1 MQFRFAVT
9 FTILVAI
16 LLALMNTYPTR
27 ASRDIV
33 FTEKQSALTNRA
45 AVVSSSLSLLDNLTP
60 DNTRQVLALLDLRD
74 LTRIIVTDS
83 EGLAVYDSASE
94 NNIRGKYVLYPE
106 LVRALDGQAVFYS
119 HYTTGAFLS
128 RAAMPVMNSGRTVGA
143 VYVCES
149 DGERAALIGS
159 IQRRLA
165 TITIGIGAAALV
177 VLWFSIKML
186 TRRITQLADGVRTV
200 QRGDYSFRLTL
211 SGHDELTELGQEFNN
226 LTERLETTEAQR
238 RRFVSDASHELK
250 TPLASIRLL
259 SDSISQS
266 ADMDSTTMRE
276 FVADIGSEAE
286 RLQRTTE
293 KLLDLSR
300 RDDGVQPDVTIVDLQ
315 QAVHGTLHLLR
326 PLADRSS
333 VTITC
338 LMSEGVTVRASED
351 DIYHI
356 VFNLVE
362 NAIKYNLPGGDVTVR
377 VETRG
382 EQSILSVADTGIG
395 IPEADRPNIFNRFY
409 RVDKARSREHGGSG
423 LGLSIVHDAAALYGG
438 VVTVDGV
445 EPHGTRFT
453 VTFPRAAASG
463 APETPKGGAGDMKR
477 WLPLLLTLAL
487 ALGCAGCARRQT
499 VTVYRIAKEGAAL
512 LQTETITVPDGTD
525 PVQVMID
532 ALGAAPGD
540 STCFNPVR
548 GWLTLGGY
556 RIDDAGTLWL
566 TVTSSDTASG
576 IVRTQALA
584 CLVLSGTALDGVSAV
599 GLEDTDG
606 DALYAPLTAN
616 DLALTDPATDA
627 QS

>member
-1 MQFRFAVT
+1 MKQHPFRLRLPHRLVSSVQFRFAVT

-16 LLALMNTYPTR
+16 LLTLMNTYPTR

-149 DGERAALIGS
+149 DSERAALIGS

-250 TPLASIRLL
+250 TPLASIKLL
-259 SDSISQS
+259 SDSILQNEMD
-266 ADMDSTTMRE
+266 ADTMRE
-276 FVADIGSEAE
+276 FVADIGAE
-286 RLQRTTE
+286 SDRLTRMAQ
-293 KLLDLSR
+293 KLLTLSR
-300 RDDGVQPDVTIVDLQ
+300 ASADETEGGEHEVVDVGQ
-315 QAVHGTLHLLR
+315 TLSRVFRMLV
-326 PLADRSS
+326 PLADRQS
-333 VTITC
+333 VKLTASVEKGCTI
-338 LMSEGVTVRASED
+338 LSFED
-351 DIYHI
+351 DAYQIL
-356 VFNLVE
+356 FNLVE
-362 NAIKYNLPGGDVTVR
+362 NGIKYNRENGSVHVR
-377 VETRG
+377 VRQEDDTVVIDV
-382 EQSILSVADTGIG
+382 EDTGSG
-395 IPEADRPNIFNRFY
+395 IPENALDSIFNRFY
-409 RVDKARSREHGGSG
+409 RVDKARSRQAGGAG
-423 LGLSIVHDAAALYGG
+423 LGLSIVHEMVGRNFG
-438 VVTVDGV
+438 TITVRSTVG
-445 EPHGTRFT
+445 EGSCFT
-453 VTFPRAAASG
+453 VTFPSFGSG
-463 APETPKGGAGDMKR
+463 EEGD
-477 WLPLLLTLAL
+477 
-487 ALGCAGCARRQT
+487 
-499 VTVYRIAKEGAAL
+499 
-512 LQTETITVPDGTD
+512 PD
-525 PVQVMID
+525 
-532 ALGAAPGD
+532 A
-540 STCFNPVR
+540 
-548 GWLTLGGY
+548 
-556 RIDDAGTLWL
+556 
-566 TVTSSDTASG
+566 
-576 IVRTQALA
+576 
-584 CLVLSGTALDGVSAV
+584 
-599 GLEDTDG
+599 
-606 DALYAPLTAN
+606 
-616 DLALTDPATDA
+616 
-627 QS
+627 

>member
-1 MQFRFAVT
+1 MKQHPFRIRLPRRLVSSVQFRFAVT

-74 LTRIIVTDS
+74 LTRIVVTDG

-94 NNIRGKYVLYPE
+94 NNISGKYVLYPE
-106 LVRALDGQAVFYS
+106 LVRALGGQAVFYS
-119 HYTTGAFLS
+119 HYTSEAFLS

-159 IQRRLA
+159 IQRRLG

-200 QRGDYSFRLTL
+200 QSGDYSFRLTL
-211 SGHDELTELGQEFNN
+211 SGDDELTELGREFNN

-266 ADMDSTTMRE
+266 ADMDSATMRE

-326 PLADRSS
+326 PLADQSG

-338 LMSEGVTVRASED
+338 LMSEGVTVR
-351 DIYHI
+351 
-356 VFNLVE
+356 
-362 NAIKYNLPGGDVTVR
+362 

-382 EQSILSVADTGIG
+382 GQSVLSVADTGIG

-438 VVTVDGV
+438 TVTVDGV

-453 VTFPRAAASG
+453 VTFPRAAADD
-463 APETPKGGAGDMKR
+463 APET
-477 WLPLLLTLAL
+477 
-487 ALGCAGCARRQT
+487 Q
-499 VTVYRIAKEGAAL
+499 KEVP
-512 LQTETITVPDGTD
+512 ET
-525 PVQVMID
+525 
-532 ALGAAPGD
+532 
-540 STCFNPVR
+540 
-548 GWLTLGGY
+548 
-556 RIDDAGTLWL
+556 
-566 TVTSSDTASG
+566 
-576 IVRTQALA
+576 
-584 CLVLSGTALDGVSAV
+584 
-599 GLEDTDG
+599 
-606 DALYAPLTAN
+606 
-616 DLALTDPATDA
+616 
-627 QS
+627 

>member
-1 MQFRFAVT
+1 MERRPFRIRLPRRLVSSVQFRFAVT
-9 FTILVAI
+9 FTALVAI
-16 LLALMNTYPTR
+16 LLALINTYPTR

-33 FTEKQSALTNRA
+33 FAEKQSALTNRA

-74 LTRIIVTDS
+74 LTRIVVTDS
-83 EGLAVYDSASE
+83 TGLAVYDSAAE
-94 NNIRGKYVLYPE
+94 NNIRGKYTLYPE

-119 HYTTGAFLS
+119 HYTSEAFLS
-128 RAAMPVMNSGRTVGA
+128 RAAMPVMSSGKTVGA

-149 DGERAALIGS
+149 DSERAALIGS

-211 SGHDELTELGQEFNN
+211 AGDDELTELGREFNN

-250 TPLASIRLL
+250 TPLQGI
-259 SDSISQS
+259 
-266 ADMDSTTMRE
+266 
-276 FVADIGSEAE
+276 EAE

-300 RDDGVQPDVTIVDLQ
+300 RDDGVQSDVTVVDLQ

-326 PLADRSS
+326 PLAAKSN
-333 VTITC
+333 VTLTC
-338 LMSEGVTVRASED
+338 LMSDGVTVRASED

-362 NAIKYNLPGGDVTVR
+362 NAIKYNLPGGSVTVR
-377 VETRG
+377 VEARG

-438 VVTVDGV
+438 TVTVDGV
-445 EPHGTRFT
+445 EPHGARFT
-453 VTFPRAAASG
+453 VTFPRAKADS
-463 APETPKGGAGDMKR
+463 APEA
-477 WLPLLLTLAL
+477 
-487 ALGCAGCARRQT
+487 Q
-499 VTVYRIAKEGAAL
+499 KEVP
-512 LQTETITVPDGTD
+512 ET
-525 PVQVMID
+525 
-532 ALGAAPGD
+532 
-540 STCFNPVR
+540 
-548 GWLTLGGY
+548 
-556 RIDDAGTLWL
+556 
-566 TVTSSDTASG
+566 
-576 IVRTQALA
+576 
-584 CLVLSGTALDGVSAV
+584 
-599 GLEDTDG
+599 
-606 DALYAPLTAN
+606 
-616 DLALTDPATDA
+616 
-627 QS
+627 

>member
-1 MQFRFAVT
+1 MKQHPFRIRLPRRLVSSVQFRFAVT

-27 ASRDIV
+27 TSRDIV

-94 NNIRGKYVLYPE
+94 NNICGKYVLYPE
-106 LVRALDGQAVFYS
+106 LVRALGGQAVFYS
-119 HYTTGAFLS
+119 HYTTEAFLS
-128 RAAMPVMNSGRTVGA
+128 RAAMPVMSSGRTVGA

-149 DGERAALIGS
+149 DSERAALIGS
-159 IQRRLA
+159 IQRRLG

-200 QRGDYSFRLTL
+200 QSGDYSFRLTL
-211 SGHDELTELGQEFNN
+211 SGNDELTELGQEFNN

-266 ADMDSTTMRE
+266 ADMDSATMRE

-326 PLADRSS
+326 PLADQSG

-377 VETRG
+377 VETHGVQPDVTIVDLQQAVHGTLHLLRPLAD
-382 EQSILSVADTGIG
+382 QSGVTITCLMSEGVTVRASEDDIYHIVFNLVENAIKYNLPGGDVTVRVETHGGQSVLSVADTGIG

-438 VVTVDGV
+438 TVAVDGV

-453 VTFPRAAASG
+453 VTFPRAAADD
-463 APETPKGGAGDMKR
+463 APET
-477 WLPLLLTLAL
+477 
-487 ALGCAGCARRQT
+487 Q
-499 VTVYRIAKEGAAL
+499 KEVP
-512 LQTETITVPDGTD
+512 ET
-525 PVQVMID
+525 
-532 ALGAAPGD
+532 
-540 STCFNPVR
+540 
-548 GWLTLGGY
+548 
-556 RIDDAGTLWL
+556 
-566 TVTSSDTASG
+566 
-576 IVRTQALA
+576 
-584 CLVLSGTALDGVSAV
+584 
-599 GLEDTDG
+599 
-606 DALYAPLTAN
+606 
-616 DLALTDPATDA
+616 
-627 QS
+627 

>member
-1 MQFRFAVT
+1 MKLFDLHCDTLYECCETGKHLRENDLHVNRTAAQRYEHYVQFFAL
-9 FTILVAI
+9 FCGAYPPESQKKKRSC
-16 LLALMNTYPTR
+16 LLDTPKDERLARMLQTAQTEFAANADWLTLCRSGEELTR
-27 ASRDIV
+27 AAESGKAAAFLSIEGAELLPEREGALDEAYDAGVRLVTLTWNYRSR
-33 FTEKQSALTNRA
+33 FGCPSAIDQN
-45 AVVSSSLSLLDNLTP
+45 
-60 DNTRQVLALLDLRD
+60 
-74 LTRIIVTDS
+74 
-83 EGLAVYDSASE
+83 EGLTDGG
-94 NNIRGKYVLYPE
+94 RQ

-119 HYTTGAFLS
+119 HYTNEAFLS
-128 RAAMPVMNSGRTVGA
+128 RAAMPVMSSGKTVGA

-149 DGERAALIGS
+149 DSERAALIGS

-211 SGHDELTELGQEFNN
+211 AGDDELTELGREFNN

-266 ADMDSTTMRE
+266 ADMDSETMRE
-276 FVADIGSEAE
+276 FVTDIGSEAE

-326 PLADRSS
+326 PLADQSG

-377 VETRG
+377 VETHG
-382 EQSILSVADTGIG
+382 GQSVLSVADTGIG

-438 VVTVDGV
+438 TVAVDGV

-453 VTFPRAAASG
+453 VTFPRAKADN
-463 APETPKGGAGDMKR
+463 APEA
-477 WLPLLLTLAL
+477 
-487 ALGCAGCARRQT
+487 Q
-499 VTVYRIAKEGAAL
+499 KEVP
-512 LQTETITVPDGTD
+512 ET
-525 PVQVMID
+525 
-532 ALGAAPGD
+532 
-540 STCFNPVR
+540 
-548 GWLTLGGY
+548 
-556 RIDDAGTLWL
+556 
-566 TVTSSDTASG
+566 
-576 IVRTQALA
+576 
-584 CLVLSGTALDGVSAV
+584 
-599 GLEDTDG
+599 
-606 DALYAPLTAN
+606 
-616 DLALTDPATDA
+616 
-627 QS
+627 

>member
-1 MQFRFAVT
+1 MKGHPFRIRLPRKLVSSVQFRFAVT
-9 FTILVAI
+9 FTVLVAI
-16 LLALMNTYPTR
+16 LLTLINTYPTR

-33 FTEKQSALTNRA
+33 FAEKQSALTNRA

-74 LTRIIVTDS
+74 LTRIVVTDS
-83 EGLAVYDSASE
+83 TGLAVYDSAAE
-94 NNIRGKYVLYPE
+94 NNIRGKYTLYPE

-119 HYTTGAFLS
+119 HYTNEAFLS
-128 RAAMPVMNSGRTVGA
+128 RAAMPVMSSGKTVGA

-149 DGERAALIGS
+149 DSERAALIGS

-211 SGHDELTELGQEFNN
+211 AG
-226 LTERLETTEAQR
+226 ERLETPEAQR

-266 ADMDSTTMRE
+266 ADMDSETMRE
-276 FVADIGSEAE
+276 FVTDIGSEAE

-300 RDDGVQPDVTIVDLQ
+300 RDDGVQSDVTVVDLQ

-326 PLADRSS
+326 PLAAKSD
-333 VTITC
+333 VTLTC
-338 LMSEGVTVRASED
+338 LMSDGVTVRASED

-362 NAIKYNLPGGDVTVR
+362 NAIKYNLPGGSVTVR
-377 VETRG
+377 VEARG

-438 VVTVDGV
+438 TVTVDGV

-453 VTFPRAAASG
+453 VTFPRTKADN
-463 APETPKGGAGDMKR
+463 APEV
-477 WLPLLLTLAL
+477 
-487 ALGCAGCARRQT
+487 Q
-499 VTVYRIAKEGAAL
+499 KEVP
-512 LQTETITVPDGTD
+512 ET
-525 PVQVMID
+525 
-532 ALGAAPGD
+532 
-540 STCFNPVR
+540 
-548 GWLTLGGY
+548 
-556 RIDDAGTLWL
+556 
-566 TVTSSDTASG
+566 
-576 IVRTQALA
+576 
-584 CLVLSGTALDGVSAV
+584 
-599 GLEDTDG
+599 
-606 DALYAPLTAN
+606 
-616 DLALTDPATDA
+616 
-627 QS
+627 

>member
-1 MQFRFAVT
+1 MKGHPFRIRLPRKLVSSVQFRFAVT
-9 FTILVAI
+9 FTVLVAI
-16 LLALMNTYPTR
+16 LLTLINTYPTR

-33 FTEKQSALTNRA
+33 FAEKQSALTNRA

-74 LTRIIVTDS
+74 LTRIVVTDS
-83 EGLAVYDSASE
+83 TGLAVYDSAAE
-94 NNIRGKYVLYPE
+94 NNIRGKYTLYPE

-119 HYTTGAFLS
+119 HYTSEAFLS
-128 RAAMPVMNSGRTVGA
+128 RAAMPVMSSGKTVGA

-149 DGERAALIGS
+149 DSERAALIGS

-211 SGHDELTELGQEFNN
+211 AGDDELTELGREFNN

-266 ADMDSTTMRE
+266 ADMDSETMRE
-276 FVADIGSEAE
+276 FVTDIGSEAE

-300 RDDGVQPDVTIVDLQ
+300 RDDGVQSDVTVVDLQ

-326 PLADRSS
+326 PLAAKSD
-333 VTITC
+333 VTLTC
-338 LMSEGVTVRASED
+338 LMSDG
-351 DIYHI
+351 
-356 VFNLVE
+356 
-362 NAIKYNLPGGDVTVR
+362 VTVR
-377 VETRG
+377 VEARG

-438 VVTVDGV
+438 TVTVDGV
-445 EPHGTRFT
+445 EPHGARFT
-453 VTFPRAAASG
+453 VTFPRAKADN
-463 APETPKGGAGDMKR
+463 APEV
-477 WLPLLLTLAL
+477 
-487 ALGCAGCARRQT
+487 Q
-499 VTVYRIAKEGAAL
+499 KEVP
-512 LQTETITVPDGTD
+512 ET
-525 PVQVMID
+525 
-532 ALGAAPGD
+532 
-540 STCFNPVR
+540 
-548 GWLTLGGY
+548 
-556 RIDDAGTLWL
+556 
-566 TVTSSDTASG
+566 
-576 IVRTQALA
+576 
-584 CLVLSGTALDGVSAV
+584 
-599 GLEDTDG
+599 
-606 DALYAPLTAN
+606 
-616 DLALTDPATDA
+616 
-627 QS
+627 

>member
-1 MQFRFAVT
+1 MKQHPFRIRLPRRLVSSVQFRFAVT

-27 ASRDIV
+27 TSRDIV

-94 NNIRGKYVLYPE
+94 NNICGKYVLYPE
-106 LVRALDGQAVFYS
+106 LVRALGGQAVFYS
-119 HYTTGAFLS
+119 HYTTEAFLS
-128 RAAMPVMNSGRTVGA
+128 RAAMPVMSSGRTVGA

-149 DGERAALIGS
+149 DSERAALIGS
-159 IQRRLA
+159 IQRRLG

-200 QRGDYSFRLTL
+200 QSGDYSFRLTL
-211 SGHDELTELGQEFNN
+211 SGNDELTELGQEFNN

-266 ADMDSTTMRE
+266 ADMDSATMRE

-300 RDDGVQPDVTIVDLQ
+300 HDDGVQPDVTIVDLQ

-326 PLADRSS
+326 PLADQSG

-362 NAIKYNLPGGDVTVR
+362 NAIKYNLPGGGRDRARGDARRAERPVR
-377 VETRG
+377 GRHRHRH
-382 EQSILSVADTGIG
+382 
-395 IPEADRPNIFNRFY
+395 PEADRPNIFNRFY

-438 VVTVDGV
+438 TVAVDGV

-453 VTFPRAAASG
+453 VTFPRAAADD
-463 APETPKGGAGDMKR
+463 APEA
-477 WLPLLLTLAL
+477 
-487 ALGCAGCARRQT
+487 Q
-499 VTVYRIAKEGAAL
+499 KEVP
-512 LQTETITVPDGTD
+512 ET
-525 PVQVMID
+525 
-532 ALGAAPGD
+532 
-540 STCFNPVR
+540 
-548 GWLTLGGY
+548 
-556 RIDDAGTLWL
+556 
-566 TVTSSDTASG
+566 
-576 IVRTQALA
+576 
-584 CLVLSGTALDGVSAV
+584 
-599 GLEDTDG
+599 
-606 DALYAPLTAN
+606 
-616 DLALTDPATDA
+616 
-627 QS
+627 

>member
-1 MQFRFAVT
+1 MKQHPFRLRLPHRLVSSVQFRFAVT

-149 DGERAALIGS
+149 DSERAALIGS

-200 QRGDYSFRLTL
+200 QSGDYSFRLTLSGHDELTELGQEFNNLTERLETTEAQRRRFVSDASHELKTPLASIRLLSDSISQSADMDSIQRRLATITIGIGAAALVVLWFSIKMLTRRITQLADGVRTVQSGDYSFRLTL

-463 APETPKGGAGDMKR
+463 APET
-477 WLPLLLTLAL
+477 
-487 ALGCAGCARRQT
+487 Q
-499 VTVYRIAKEGAAL
+499 KEVP
-512 LQTETITVPDGTD
+512 ET
-525 PVQVMID
+525 
-532 ALGAAPGD
+532 
-540 STCFNPVR
+540 
-548 GWLTLGGY
+548 
-556 RIDDAGTLWL
+556 
-566 TVTSSDTASG
+566 
-576 IVRTQALA
+576 
-584 CLVLSGTALDGVSAV
+584 
-599 GLEDTDG
+599 
-606 DALYAPLTAN
+606 
-616 DLALTDPATDA
+616 
-627 QS
+627 